1 MTAGA
6 ARIDPAFWRNRRV
19 WLSGHTGFKG
29 GWLALWLAELGAEVH
44 GFALEPP
51 SNPNLFAAA
60 GVAKALAADV
70 RADLRDAEAVR
81 KAMSDA
87 RPEIVLHLAA
97 QPIVRRSYREPLE
110 TFAVNVMGTAHVL
123 EAARGASDLRAV
135 VCVTTD
141 KCYENREWHWGYR
154 EADPLGG
161 RDPYAASKA
170 AAELAIGAW
179 RSSFFPT
186 VGVASARAGNVIG
199 GGDWG
204 EDRLVPDLMRGFAQ
218 GTTVEIR
225 SPQAIRP
232 WQHVLDCLAGYLLL
246 AQGLCVE
253 PARFAGAW
261 NFGPDIAAE
270 APVLR
275 IAETVRNLWGAGAT
289 IRVNPPKDAPHEATF
304 LKLDSA
310 KARTEIGWRPLLTL
324 DEGLG
329 LTVVWHR
336 AQARGED
343 VRALTT
349 HQIRDY
355 MSAHGARHG

>member
-1 MTAGA
+1 MTVFGGVFDGL
-6 ARIDPAFWRNRRV
+6 RI
-19 WLSGHTGFKG
+19 LLTGHTGFKG

-51 SNPNLFAAA
+51 SSPNLFTAA
-60 GVAKALAADV
+60 GVNAALTADV
-70 RADLRDAEAVR
+70 RADLCDAAAVR
-81 KAMSDA
+81 QAMAAA

-123 EAARGASDLRAV
+123 EAARAVKDLRAA
-135 VCVTTD
+135 VCITTD
-141 KCYENREWHWGYR
+141 KCYENREWHWSYR
-154 EADPLGG
+154 EGDALGG

-170 AAELAIGAW
+170 AAELVIGAW
-179 RSSFFPT
+179 RSSFFPAA
-186 VGVASARAGNVIG
+186 GIASARAGNVIG

-204 EDRLVPDLMRGFAQ
+204 EDRLLPDLMRGFAQ
-218 GTTVEIR
+218 GATVEIR

-246 AQGLCVE
+246 AQGLCAE

-261 NFGPDIAAE
+261 NFGPDMAAE

-275 IAETVRNLWGAGAT
+275 VAETARTLWGAGAA
-289 IRVNPPKDAPHEATF
+289 IRVNPPQDAPHEATF

-310 KARTEIGWRPLLTL
+310 KARAEIGWRPLLSL
-324 DEGLG
+324 DKGLG
-329 LTVVWHR
+329 LTVTWHR

-349 HQIRDY
+349 QQIRDY
-355 MSAHGARHG
+355 MDAHAENARQG